1 MTDVTWKIHG
11 IFDAEEHY
19 KEKYGKDYPYIGNFH
34 THGLK
39 EYNDQ
44 RELCIVLAIPG
55 RRAQALLNSM
65 GLRVADNE
73 TVFTEGIR
81 TDILKNDMDVELIS
95 FDNDPTLY
103 VILPDANGKLP
114 SDEDCVEPYK
124 YQYEYAKIISEDEGY
139 V

>member
-1 MTDVTWKIHG
+1 MVDITWKIHN
-11 IFDAEEHY
+11 IIDAEEY
-19 KEKYGKDYPYIGNFH
+19 YEEKDGKDYPYIGNFH
-34 THGLK
+34 THGLN

-44 RELCIVLAIPG
+44 RELCIVLAIPDI
-55 RRAQALLNSM
+55 RAKMILNTM

-81 TDILKNDMDVELIS
+81 TDILTNDMDVELIS

-103 VILPDANGKLP
+103 IILPDANGKLP